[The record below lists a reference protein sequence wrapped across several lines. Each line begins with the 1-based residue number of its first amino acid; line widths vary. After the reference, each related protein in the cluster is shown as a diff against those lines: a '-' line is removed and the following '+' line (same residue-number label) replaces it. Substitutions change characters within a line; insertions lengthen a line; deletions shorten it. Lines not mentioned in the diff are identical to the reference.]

1 MGADLT
7 SPAEKSARY
16 ARLHEGSAGAGAAT
30 LMSDTDLAIGQRTSP
45 TSRGEDL
52 VTVGVAAWLMLGLFL
67 DGYAHANILTGTE
80 SFLTPWHGVFYS
92 GFIASAA
99 WIIYLIVRRTDLGQ
113 PARRAIPI
121 GYGWATIGIVVFA
134 SGGIGDGIW
143 HTLLGIEISLDA
155 LFSPTHLLLFVGL
168 FLIITAP
175 LRAAWA
181 RSDEGPSAF
190 AGLFPAWLS
199 TTLAT
204 ALVAFFLSYLWSPRL
219 PWLPRQTFDPQSGDG
234 EIMVMLGM
242 ATMLITTLLLVAPT
256 LLMLNRWRLPFGSFT
271 VMWAVV
277 GSMIAAAFEPEELA
291 VCFMTGLAGG
301 LAVDATA
308 RALRHLRV
316 DHVARIVSGVGPL
329 VMWAVYFAILST
341 GEPIRW
347 PVEVWAGSIGIA
359 ALAGLGLSLLVFPQ
373 PMPSVTS
380 QAGE

>member
-1 MGADLT
+1 
-7 SPAEKSARY
+7 
-16 ARLHEGSAGAGAAT
+16 
-30 LMSDTDLAIGQRTSP
+30 MSDTDLAISQRTSP

-92 GFIASAA
+92 GFVASAA
-99 WIIYLIVRRTDLGQ
+99 WVIYLIVRRTELGQ

-134 SGGIGDGIW
+134 IGGIGDGIW

-181 RSDEGPSAF
+181 RSDRGPSAF
-190 AGLFPAWLS
+190 ASLFPAWLS

-256 LLMLNRWRLPFGSFT
+256 LLTLHRWRLPFGSFT
-271 VMWAVV
+271 VMWALV
-277 GSMIAAAFEPEELA
+277 GSLIAAAFEPEELA
-291 VCFMTGLAGG
+291 VCFVTGLAGG

-329 VMWAVYFAILST
+329 VMWAVYFAVLST

-373 PMPSVTS
+373 PVPSVTS
-380 QAGE
+380 